1 MKGKVPQRPKVTEA
15 MVQRSIVE
23 YLRLRNILFFSV
35 LNELAGGGKQAQI
48 RMKKAVGMG
57 LLAGVSDLVVVLE
70 NAVIFMEVKS
80 ESGRQSKNQ
89 RWFQSVVERLGHT
102 YVVVRNVADVERV
115 LDGKV
120 R

>member
-35 LNELAGGGKQAQI
+35 LNELAGGGKQAKV
-48 RMKKAVGMG
+48 RMKRAIGMG

-89 RWFQSVVERLGHT
+89 KWFQSVVEHLGHT
-102 YVVVRNVADVERV
+102 YIIVRNVADVERA

-120 R
+120 C